1 MRGKEKARSHI
12 SPRSRGG
19 VVQEKLSV
27 DQHHP
32 VRSFKGASR
41 YFLRVAATPP
51 RLRMGDLSR
60 LQFIPTF
67 IDRACSCASALGNR
81 RG

>member
-41 YFLRVAATPP
+41 YFLSVAATPP
-51 RLRMGDLSR
+51 RLGL
-60 LQFIPTF
+60 LPN
-67 IDRACSCASALGNR
+67 AVALL
-81 RG
+81 